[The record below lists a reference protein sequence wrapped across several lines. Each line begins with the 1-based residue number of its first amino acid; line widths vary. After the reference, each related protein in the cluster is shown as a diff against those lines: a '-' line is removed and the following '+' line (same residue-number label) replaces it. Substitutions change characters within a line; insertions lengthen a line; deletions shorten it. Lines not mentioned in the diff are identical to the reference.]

1 MREKLAVCREVVQ
14 PCRHRGLWGLL
25 DHSELVHCIFIHTSL
40 VPRSFGVARER
51 RQPLAHLQY
60 RFFPGG
66 GEPENEATCT
76 HCTDMN
82 SSLLQPEFCTVHFT
96 CCSCSFP
103 QKPAAWV
110 GVGCG
115 WNNRP
120 PLGEKATAHAKNK
133 KKTKQA
139 LSDASVEQAPVFF
152 YSKCHV
158 I

>member
-1 MREKLAVCREVVQ
+1 MWPGNDASLWPTCNTDFS
-14 PCRHRGLWGLL
+14 RG
-25 DHSELVHCIFIHTSL
+25 
-40 VPRSFGVARER
+40 
-51 RQPLAHLQY
+51 
-60 RFFPGG
+60 GG

-76 HCTDMN
+76 HCTDIN

-139 LSDASVEQAPVFF
+139 LSDASVEQAPGFF
-152 YSKCHV
+152 LQQMSCDLVCLSLFCHFLCF
-158 I
+158 